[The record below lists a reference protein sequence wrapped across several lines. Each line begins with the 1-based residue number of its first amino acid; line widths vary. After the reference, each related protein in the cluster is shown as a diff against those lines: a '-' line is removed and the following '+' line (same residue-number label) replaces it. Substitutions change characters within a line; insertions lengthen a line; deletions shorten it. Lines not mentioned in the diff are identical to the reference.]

1 MQFYLKLVLDVFF
14 ENLEKGVYREIFNP
28 QTSGYYVYN
37 CVKIN
42 RIIENHLWNK
52 ISKIGKRSGKKYL
65 LLVHGNRMVSMLTI
79 SSLFTSKLLTENT
92 FNIDKKVIAD
102 RVDLIVSKM
111 EMFVNKNY
119 QDNLLATVF
128 KNVTKCSEIEK
139 FVKSELKAV

>member
-1 MQFYLKLVLDVFF
+1 
-14 ENLEKGVYREIFNP
+14 
-28 QTSGYYVYN
+28 
-37 CVKIN
+37 
-42 RIIENHLWNK
+42 
-52 ISKIGKRSGKKYL
+52 
-65 LLVHGNRMVSMLTI
+65 MLTI